1 MKAAE
6 KELSHEDSI
15 NIIIRLY
22 TKLLWRYK
30 DHEVG
35 LQTSAACDSFTN
47 SSLQNLG

>member
-15 NIIIRLY
+15 NIIIRL
-22 TKLLWRYK
+22 LHQAAL
-30 DHEVG
+30 EVQG
-35 LQTSAACDSFTN
+35 HQVGFQTSAACDSFTN